1 MELGQ
6 VWTSEVVAKLM
17 VNEIMPLIKKD
28 SKILDPCIGKNIFPY
43 CLNQMDGSLDITG
56 IEVDK
61 SLIDEPIKNFYKG
74 TGKNLILDNFFNL
87 DLNDKFDF
95 IIMNPPYVRHEKIQ
109 YSKNSK
115 KELNSCLN
123 EYFPDIPQKSNLYIY
138 FILKTLL
145 HLKENGYLV
154 AITYDSWLFADFG
167 EYIKKILIN
176 DYTIE
181 SIVHFKKDAFFGAD
195 VGSTILLISNSTSND
210 SKIKY
215 YEFNS
220 QNEINVPDIDEYDFI
235 WLTNEDL
242 LDFNNRNTFLEFS
255 NDFFWPIS
263 DISEKTMNRGMSA
276 LVNKFFI
283 FKDKEFGSYTKPF
296 IKQVSK
302 IDSFA
307 AYPTDF
313 LLCLEKEEIQDE
325 NLMNYINCVKNEV
338 INNQNN
344 YKSLY
349 NKISK
354 NEFWFSINQKSSGN
368 IIFNYYMRD
377 KIDFLYNENLDLVSD
392 NFYNLYVEDNV
403 FENFAILNS
412 NFTKYAI
419 LKNSRSQGI
428 GLFKIQ
434 LKQFKDV
441 PIINVNKLSE
451 DARLKLNNL
460 GKKFLNQNR
469 DNCDSIISQID
480 EILIKEYNSYF
491 DADINR
497 NILINKINEIK
508 HGE

>member
-6 VWTSEVVAKLM
+6 VWTSESVAKLM

-28 SKILDPCIGKNIFPY
+28 SEILDPCIGKNIFPK
-43 CLNQMDGSLDITG
+43 CLNQLDSSLSITG
-56 IEVDK
+56 IEVDE
-61 SLIDEPIKNFYKG
+61 SLIDEHIKDFYKG
-74 TGKNLILDNFFNL
+74 ERKTLILDNFINYG
-87 DLNDKFDF
+87 LNNKFDF

-115 KELNSCLN
+115 KELNNCLN
-123 EYFPDIPQKSNLYIY
+123 NYFEDIPQKSNLYIY
-138 FILKTLL
+138 FLLKTLL
-145 HLKENGYLV
+145 HLKKDGYLI

-195 VGSTILLISNSTSND
+195 VGSTILLISNSSSND

-215 YEFNS
+215 YDFNS
-220 QNEINVPDIDEYDFI
+220 QDEINAIDINEYDFT
-235 WLTNEDL
+235 WLTKEEL
-242 LDFNNRNTFLEFS
+242 LNFNNRNTFLEFS
-255 NDFFWPIS
+255 NDFFCPIS
-263 DISEKTMNRGMSA
+263 NISEKNMNRGMSA

-283 FKDKEFGSYTKPF
+283 FKDRKFGNYTKPF

-302 IDSFA
+302 IDSFT

-313 LLCLEKEEIQDE
+313 LLCLEKKKIQDE
-325 NLMNYINCVKNEV
+325 NLIEYINCVKNEV
-338 INNQNN
+338 INNQSN

-354 NEFWFSINQKSSGN
+354 NEFWFFINQKSSGN
-368 IIFNYYMRD
+368 IIFNYYLRD
-377 KIDFLYNENLDLVSD
+377 KIDFLYNENLNLVSD

-434 LKQFKDV
+434 LKQFKNV
-441 PIINVNKLSE
+441 PIINVNKLS
-451 DARLKLNNL
+451 DDSRLKLNNL
-460 GKKFLNQNR
+460 GKKLLKQNR
-469 DNCDSIISQID
+469 NNCEPIISQID
-480 EILIKEYNSYF
+480 EILIKEYNTYF